1 MIRNLFLTFIAL
13 AFITLSYGQKER
25 QFDPTNAR
33 EGEKVEYCH
42 QHKKMAELLKNPEFA
57 AMYEQ
62 DKITFEKAKNKAI
75 PKGVVYK
82 IPIVFHV
89 LHNNGVENISDEQI
103 YDALAILNRDFRSAI
118 PKLISLILSDLNMKI

>member
-1 MIRNLFLTFIAL
+1 MIRNLFLTCIAL
-13 AFITLSYGQKER
+13 AFITLSHGQKER

-42 QHKKMAELLKNPEFA
+42 QHKKMAELLQNPEFA
-57 AMYEQ
+57 TMYEQ

-103 YDALAILNRDFRSAI
+103 YDALAILNRDCWCF
-118 PKLISLILSDLNMKI
+118 